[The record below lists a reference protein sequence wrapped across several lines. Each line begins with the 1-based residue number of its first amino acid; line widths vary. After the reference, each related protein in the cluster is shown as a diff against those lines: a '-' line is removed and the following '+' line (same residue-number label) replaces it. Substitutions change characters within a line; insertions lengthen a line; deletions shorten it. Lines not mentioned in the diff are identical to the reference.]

1 MFCEKC
7 KAELHYAYNYDSLYC
22 VACDEWL
29 EEKCDD
35 SHCEYCAERPERPSL
50 ISEFYPEGEQAM
62 LTTRFLDAFEL
73 AMTAHDLQY
82 RKNTTIPYISHLMAV
97 SALVLEYGGDEDQA
111 IAALLHDALENGGAE
126 FDQII
131 RQKFGHRVY
140 SIVQDCTDG
149 LPDET
154 GQKSD
159 WYPRKRKF
167 LANLVSMP
175 SDSLL
180 VIAADKLH
188 NIRSILQDFQMVGDE
203 VFDRFSTHKDG
214 TLWYYN
220 QVIDVL
226 SKNFTSPITQ
236 QLQSTV
242 EALNKI

>member
-1 MFCEKC
+1 MFCKKC
-7 KAELHYAYNYDSLYC
+7 KASLQYSHMYDSLYC
-22 VACDEWL
+22 LACDEWYK
-29 EEKCDD
+29 EKCSDPE
-35 SHCEYCAERPERPSL
+35 CELCSQRPITPSL
-50 ISEFYPEGEQAM
+50 TKEFQLVGRDG
-62 LTTRFLDAFEL
+62 TFSSRFLNAFEL
-73 AMTAHDLQY
+73 AMDAHDKQY
-82 RKNTTIPYISHLMAV
+82 RKNTTIPYISHSMAV
-97 SALVLEYGGDEDQA
+97 SSLVMEYGGDGDQA
-111 IAALLHDALENGGAE
+111 IAALLHDAIEDGGAE
-126 FDQII
+126 FGQLI
-131 RQKFGHRVY
+131 RQKFGHRVH

-149 LPDET
+149 LPDAI

-188 NIRSILQDFQMVGDE
+188 NTRSILQDFQVIGDE
-203 VFDRFSTHKDG
+203 VFERFSTHKEG

-220 QVIDVL
+220 QVVDVL

-236 QLQSTV
+236 QLQSTI